1 MTSSREVP
9 FRFEE
14 QNAARITIWVESDGL
29 VLRAR
34 DSRAAVALG
43 IDSPSDAL
51 RERSRR
57 PAPLPKWRLKRTIE
71 FIELNIGSPLLL
83 PELARAAG
91 LSRMHFAAQF
101 RAATGIRPHSY
112 LLWRRV
118 EKAQTM
124 LATTNA
130 PIVEVALEV
139 GFNTQAHFT
148 QVFKRF
154 SGLTP
159 GQWRRKERRASSS
172 LIPPDLAVRRSCAHR
187 G

>member
-1 MTSSREVP
+1 MTSSREFP

-14 QNAARITIWVESDGL
+14 HNAGRVTIWVENDRIIVPARASAAA
-29 VLRAR
+29 LRA
-34 DSRAAVALG
+34 G
-43 IDSPSDAL
+43 SPSDAPG
-51 RERSRR
+51 EKSRR
-57 PAPLPKWRLKRTIE
+57 PVPLPKWRLKRTIE
-71 FIELNIGSPLLL
+71 FIELNIGCPILLS
-83 PELARAAG
+83 ELAHAAG

-112 LLWRRV
+112 LLRRRI

-130 PIVEVALEV
+130 PIVEVALGV

-148 QVFKRF
+148 EVFKRF

-159 GQWRRKERRASSS
+159 GQWRRKEHRAGSS
-172 LIPPDLAVRRSCAHR
+172 LIPSCLAVRRSCAHE